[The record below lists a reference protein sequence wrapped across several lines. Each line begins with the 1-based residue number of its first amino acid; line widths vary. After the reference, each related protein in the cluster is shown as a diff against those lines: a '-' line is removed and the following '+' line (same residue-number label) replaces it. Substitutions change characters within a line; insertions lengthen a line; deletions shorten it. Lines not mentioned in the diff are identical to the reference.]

1 MRYLGLVV
9 GALPT
14 VVADEAAAVDVGGV
28 EVVAVEERA
37 DLREKLRWNGMVAA

>member
-1 MRYLGLVV
+1 MV